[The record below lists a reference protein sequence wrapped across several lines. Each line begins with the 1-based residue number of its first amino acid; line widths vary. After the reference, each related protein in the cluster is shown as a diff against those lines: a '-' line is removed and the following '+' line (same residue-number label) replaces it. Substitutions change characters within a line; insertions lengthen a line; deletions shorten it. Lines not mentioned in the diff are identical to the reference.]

1 MAKTKLSLLAEQCQR
16 WRDSG
21 NWEKLREFEE
31 AYQKSKMEGKRMATI
46 QKANEKKN
54 TTQTRGKGK
63 TKTRVPCHWKKRIVS
78 NDSTSSQ
85 VIVHHTSDHTHNSG
99 ETGEMEKAITCDE
112 ALKYVGAVELQT
124 TKTLDHSGR
133 ESENPRNSPKDIAS
147 SSSKVERLF
156 WSDHDSLQLIM
167 AIKSEKES
175 VERKRT
181 NNSKVSKMLDW
192 RKIAAVINPK
202 RADVDDKFVEKCLHK
217 FDELKRRNKKNCPD
231 GCDLM
236 IYLVDVYTKRM
247 EGS

>member
-1 MAKTKLSLLAEQCQR
+1 MAKTKQSVLAKQCQR

-21 NWEKLREFEE
+21 NLEKLRAFEE
-31 AYQKSKMEGKRMATI
+31 AYKKSKMEAKRMARI

-63 TKTRVPCHWKKRIVS
+63 TTSGVPFHWKKRIVS

-85 VIVHHTSDHTHNSG
+85 VIVHQISDHTHNSG
-99 ETGEMEKAITCDE
+99 ETVEMEKAITCDN
-112 ALKYVGAVELQT
+112 ALKSVEAAELQI

-133 ESENPRNSPKDIAS
+133 ESEHPRNSPKDIAS
-147 SSSKVERLF
+147 SSTKEERLF
-156 WSDHDSLQLIM
+156 WSDQDSLQLIM
-167 AIKSEKES
+167 AIKSEKEN
-175 VERKRT
+175 VEQKRAYD
-181 NNSKVSKMLDW
+181 SKVSKMLDW

-202 RADVDDKFVEKCLHK
+202 RADVDDKFVKKCLHK
-217 FDELKRRNKKNCPD
+217 FDELKRHNKKKCPD

-236 IYLVDVYTKRM
+236 NYLVDVYTKRM